1 MKSTVFDFFH
11 TGFNHE
17 RNHCIACLCKGEHS
31 ERLKKVREEEEER
44 KEERMKERIKEKKQT
59 LTSVVKSIPKTRL
72 MCLKSGQQSAGTFS
86 EHFRWA
92 WNPQSGSN

>member
-17 RNHCIACLCKGEHS
+17 RNHCIASLCKGEHF
-31 ERLKKVREEEEER
+31 KKVREEKRGRKKERMDER
-44 KEERMKERIKEKKQT
+44 KERMKEKKQT